1 MGDFE
6 KQNDPYLWNHVWY
19 TFSVSTT
26 VGYGDVHAST
36 QAGRL
41 VSVVVS
47 VVSTLMI
54 ALLTSS
60 FMVKLSYSDA
70 EVAASLM
77 LDRARAESTLMSRAA
92 KFVSAWFRSC
102 SCHSSPVSLLMPQVH
117 ASASRQGPEAA

>member
-6 KQNDPYLWNHVWY
+6 KQNDLYLWNHVWY
-19 TFSVSTT
+19 IFSVSTT

-47 VVSTLMI
+47 VVSMLMI

-70 EVAASLM
+70 EVAASIPT
-77 LDRARAESTLMSRAA
+77 DAVQFVVDSQATADGANGIVSEGPAA
-92 KFVSAWFRSC
+92 WVRR
-102 SCHSSPVSLLMPQVH
+102 M
-117 ASASRQGPEAA
+117 AAGLATCC

>member
-1 MGDFE
+1 M
-6 KQNDPYLWNHVWY
+6 
-19 TFSVSTT
+19 
-26 VGYGDVHAST
+26 
-36 QAGRL
+36 
-41 VSVVVS
+41 SVVVS
-47 VVSTLMI
+47 VVSMLMI

-102 SCHSSPVSLLMPQVH
+102 SPVSLLMPQVH
-117 ASASRQGPEAA
+117 AGASRQGPQTA